1 MTTRPASE
9 VSREYDCAICLST
22 PEGQVHQCRN
32 GHLFCAECLTEHRNK
47 HRGTQCP
54 TCRVALPSE
63 PIRNLVAENAI
74 ARQPTVCAF
83 CSLNTT
89 VGEARTSAGARS
101 GRCCVA
107 AGDGC
112 MWNGLVV
119 GERAAHEKACTF
131 AICRKMLE
139 PLKCELAE
147 SARVRGAPVAA
158 RGAAGVH
165 LPRRRHPRHRRR
177 PLAHVQ
183 RRGDL
188 RDGGLAALALKGG
201 KWYYEV
207 TILEDCEYPQFGWAR
222 QGFAAGAGDGCGDD
236 ERSYACDGHRCK
248 LWHASEFQDWLE
260 DEDAKWEPGDVVGCL
275 LDLDQGQIH
284 FSVNGDYDEDEP
296 AFVDVPVLS
305 GYFPCL
311 TMKGGLVKVNFGARD
326 FARFKPHGDDGPEV
340 QGPPGGYNAV
350 AHHDMYEYDLARSS
364 WFIPVAPGAGSASA
378 AAPPPGAGSCAP
390 GASTAAA
397 PRRAPPRASPR
408 VGTSGVAALGP
419 PKPARGAGTSETRA
433 PRRRGPPK
441 PGRRRGARRADA
453 RERVPDRGRGRRR
466 AAPHGGTR
474 ARDAGA
480 AGAAR
485 AAAPRRGLRVGR
497 AGAGRRGLH
506 AFRGGDGGAPRRGGG
521 GAGAEGLGELTQGPA
536 GSRPL
541 CVPSSSATAQG
552 S

>member
-1 MTTRPASE
+1 MTTRSASE

-63 PIRNLVAENAI
+63 PIRNLIAENAI

-83 CSLNTT
+83 CNLNTT
-89 VGEARTSAGARS
+89 VGGLRAHV
-101 GRCCVA
+101 GRCPKRKVPCVA

-112 MWNGLVV
+112 MWNGLIV

-147 SARVRGAPVAA
+147 SKRECAA
-158 RGAAGVH
+158 LRSRLEV
-165 LPRRRHPRHRRR
+165 
-177 PLAHVQ
+177 PLASIYPGGAIRVT
-183 RRGDL
+183 GD
-188 RDGGLAALALKGG
+188 GLWRMYSDEETFATAGWPSLALKGG

-340 QGPPGGYNAV
+340 QGPPEGYNAV
-350 AHHDMYEYDLARSS
+350 AHHDMYEYDLA
-364 WFIPVAPGAGSASA
+364 
-378 AAPPPGAGSCAP
+378 
-390 GASTAAA
+390 
-397 PRRAPPRASPR
+397 
-408 VGTSGVAALGP
+408 
-419 PKPARGAGTSETRA
+419 
-433 PRRRGPPK
+433 
-441 PGRRRGARRADA
+441 
-453 RERVPDRGRGRRR
+453 
-466 AAPHGGTR
+466 
-474 ARDAGA
+474 
-480 AGAAR
+480 
-485 AAAPRRGLRVGR
+485 
-497 AGAGRRGLH
+497 
-506 AFRGGDGGAPRRGGG
+506 
-521 GAGAEGLGELTQGPA
+521 
-536 GSRPL
+536 
-541 CVPSSSATAQG
+541 
-552 S
+552 

>member
-74 ARQPTVCAF
+74 ARRPTVCAF

-89 VGEARTSAGARS
+89 VGELRAHV
-101 GRCCVA
+101 GRCPKRKVPCVA

-147 SARVRGAPVAA
+147 SKRECAA
-158 RGAAGVH
+158 LRSRLEV
-165 LPRRRHPRHRRR
+165 
-177 PLAHVQ
+177 PLASIYPGGAIRVT
-183 RRGDL
+183 GD
-188 RDGGLAALALKGG
+188 GLWRMYSDEETFATAGWPSLALKGG
-201 KWYYEV
+201 KWYYE
-207 TILEDCEYPQFGWAR
+207 
-222 QGFAAGAGDGCGDD
+222 GFAAGAGDGCGDD
-236 ERSYACDGHRCK
+236 ERSACDGHRCK
-248 LWHASEFQDWLE
+248 LWRVEFQDWLE

-296 AFVDVPVLS
+296 AFVDVPVLRLLPVPDDE
-305 GYFPCL
+305 GRPRQGQL
-311 TMKGGLVKVNFGARD
+311 RARD

-340 QGPPGGYNAV
+340 QGRPTATPSPTTAR
-350 AHHDMYEYDLARSS
+350 EYDLRMASSRRRSH
-364 WFIPVAPGAGSASA
+364 AAA
-378 AAPPPGAGSCAP
+378 AAPPSECATTATT
-390 GASTAAA
+390 GASPARRAAFTAASMVS
-397 PRRAPPRASPR
+397 ASSADPE
-408 VGTSGVAALGP
+408 
-419 PKPARGAGTSETRA
+419 AGG
-433 PRRRGPPK
+433 PRRRTS
-441 PGRRRGARRADA
+441 RERGAA
-453 RERVPDRGRGRRR
+453 
-466 AAPHGGTR
+466 
-474 ARDAGA
+474 
-480 AGAAR
+480 
-485 AAAPRRGLRVGR
+485 
-497 AGAGRRGLH
+497 
-506 AFRGGDGGAPRRGGG
+506 
-521 GAGAEGLGELTQGPA
+521 
-536 GSRPL
+536 
-541 CVPSSSATAQG
+541 
-552 S
+552 